1 MWGNRLSDNVV
12 TTYLYTSLLINKKEP
27 PRLVNQEG
35 SYNNCL
41 LDY

>member
-1 MWGNRLSDNVV
+1 MWSNRHM
-12 TTYLYTSLLINKKEP
+12 YTSLLSNKKEP

-35 SYNNCL
+35 SYNKCL